1 MMGEPFLSVVVP
13 LYNEADGL
21 TEFAARL
28 REVLDGTGL
37 DYEVI
42 LVNDGSQDD
51 TADVATSL
59 GWPAARVATLARNVG
74 HQAAIDAGLSLS
86 TGEFVLTMDGDGQ
99 HPPELIPRLLD
110 AARDLQV
117 DIVYT
122 VQRSRKSD
130 PKGKRLSALAYYR
143 LMRWLTGVP
152 IEDSQADFRLVRRR
166 VLGAVADVP
175 GDRVLRLLLPSV
187 GFTSTTIAYEAE
199 PRIAGQGR
207 FGLRHQMAMA
217 RQSLMAFS
225 SKPLRLVASIGFVLS
240 FLSLAWFVIVVV
252 TYATQRT
259 IVGWTSVMTAVLLVG
274 GLTLLSL
281 SVVGSYVA
289 RIHDMMKGHPR
300 YYVDRVDSAG
310 Q

>member
-1 MMGEPFLSVVVP
+1 VP

-28 REVLDGTGL
+28 REVLDCTGM

-51 TADVATSL
+51 TAAVARSL
-59 GWPAARVATLARNVG
+59 GWPAAQVATLARNVG
-74 HQAAIDAGLSLS
+74 HQAAIDAGLSL
-86 TGEFVLTMDGDGQ
+86 THGEFVLTMDGDGQ

-110 AARDLQV
+110 AARDPQV

-122 VQRSRKSD
+122 VQRSRESD
-130 PKGKRLSALAYYR
+130 PRGKRLSALAYYR

-166 VLGAVADVP
+166 VLGAIADVP

-187 GFTSTTIAYEAE
+187 GFTSTTIAYVAE
-199 PRIAGQGR
+199 PRIAGHGR
-207 FGLRHQMAMA
+207 FGFRRQMAMA

-240 FLSLAWFVIVVV
+240 FLSLAWFVVVVV

-300 YYVDRVDSAG
+300 YYVDRVDPAD